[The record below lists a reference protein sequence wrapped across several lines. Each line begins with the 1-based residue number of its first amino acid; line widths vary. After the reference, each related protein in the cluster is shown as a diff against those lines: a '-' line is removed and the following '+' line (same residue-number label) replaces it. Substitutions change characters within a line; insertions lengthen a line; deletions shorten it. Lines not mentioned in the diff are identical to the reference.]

1 MKPTETKSVAV
12 LPGDGIG
19 PEVVSA
25 ALDVVDQLGLPL
37 DFRFGEIGWECW
49 RQEGDPVPQ
58 RTWKLLA
65 ETDTCLLGAVTSKPL
80 REAEAELAPSLRGTG
95 LTYVSPVVQL
105 RQRLGLYANI
115 RPVTDLKDGRF
126 DFTVIRENTEGLYA
140 GIDVH
145 GLQGA
150 LWDAVRHHPNA
161 QASGPDATSVTL
173 RLQTRFG
180 IDRLLRFGFAYA
192 EKHGHHRLT
201 LVDKPMVLRHSGNH
215 LRERLEL
222 IARDHPDIETE
233 ILNVDAVALWMV
245 RRPERFG
252 VLVAEN
258 MFGDILSDLGAGVMG
273 GLGLAPS
280 GNIGDRGSY
289 FEPVHGSAPGMA
301 GQDKANPMAML
312 LTVAQMLDHL
322 GLAVPGEDL
331 RSAVRTVVRA
341 RTAVTYDLGGT
352 AGTRQA
358 ARAVARALS
367 GGTPAAT
374 TAPAG
379 QGTAGAAADTAE
391 VPLDV
396 VDRLAALDT
405 ASISDAL
412 DSLGIPGVLTGI
424 TARVPGAR
432 AAGRAFTVGYR
443 PVQGGTRRFRNAAD
457 YLDEVP
463 AGSFVVIDN
472 GGSTTCTNW
481 GSLLTAVAQ
490 RRGVRGT
497 ALHGSARDIAE
508 IRAAG
513 YPLFST
519 GTTMVSGKNR
529 VELAAT
535 GQPITIGGVTVRPGD
550 IVVAD
555 DNGVLVVPAERAAA
569 VAERA
574 ERVEGTE
581 AAIAE
586 AVAGGMRLDEARRT
600 YGYARPWEGPA
611 RAAGRA

>member
-1 MKPTETKSVAV
+1 MKSAPRNAPRKSVAV

-19 PEVVSA
+19 PEVVEA
-25 ALDVVDQLGLPL
+25 ALRTVERLGLPL

-58 RTWKLLA
+58 RTWKLLE
-65 ETDTCLLGAVTSKPL
+65 ETDTCLLGAITSKPL
-80 REAEAELAPSLRGTG
+80 REAEAELTPSLRGTG
-95 LTYVSPVVQL
+95 RTFVSPVIQL

-115 RPVTDLKDGRF
+115 RPVTDLDHGRF

-140 GIDVH
+140 GYDVH
-145 GLQGA
+145 GLDEA
-150 LWDAVRHHPNA
+150 LWNAVREHPNA
-161 QASGPDATSVTL
+161 LASGPGESSVTL

-180 IDRLLRFGFAYA
+180 IDRLLRFGFAHA
-192 EKHGHHRLT
+192 EAHGHRRLT
-201 LVDKPMVLRHSGNH
+201 VVDKPMVLRQSGNH

-222 IARDHPDIETE
+222 ISRDHPDIETE

-280 GNIGDRGSY
+280 GNIGDHGSY
-289 FEPVHGSAPGMA
+289 FEPVHGSAPAMA
-301 GQDKANPMAML
+301 GQDRANPMAML
-312 LTVAQMLDHL
+312 LTIGQLLDHL
-322 GLAVPGEDL
+322 GLPVPAEDL
-331 RSAVRTVVRA
+331 RGAVRAVARA
-341 RTAVTYDLGGT
+341 RTTVTYDLGGG
-352 AGTRQA
+352 AGTREVAEAVA
-358 ARAVARALS
+358 ARLP
-367 GGTPAAT
+367 GGEVESAAT
-374 TAPAG
+374 VPG
-379 QGTAGAAADTAE
+379 PVAA
-391 VPLDV
+391 VPVEV

-405 ASISDAL
+405 ASVSDAL
-412 DSLGIPGVLTGI
+412 DSLGIAGVLAGI
-424 TARVPGAR
+424 SARVPGAR
-432 AAGRAFTVGYR
+432 TAGLAYTVTYQ
-443 PVQGGTRRFRNAAD
+443 PVDRFDGRFRNAAD

-463 AGSFVVIDN
+463 AGAFVVVDN

-481 GSLLTAVAQ
+481 GSLLTSVAQ

-497 ALHGSARDIAE
+497 ALHGSARDIGE

-519 GTTMVSGKNR
+519 GATMVSGKNR

-535 GQPITIGGVTVRPGD
+535 GRHITIGEVTVRPGD
-550 IVVAD
+550 VIVAD
-555 DNGVLVVPAERAAA
+555 DNGVLVVPAERAAE
-569 VAERA
+569 VADRA

-581 AAIAE
+581 SAIAE
-586 AVAGGMRLDEARRT
+586 AVGTGLRLDEARRRF
-600 YGYARPWEGPA
+600 GYAKPWEGPA
-611 RAAGRA
+611 DPASRDA

>member
-1 MKPTETKSVAV
+1 M
-12 LPGDGIG
+12 
-19 PEVVSA
+19 
-25 ALDVVDQLGLPL
+25 
-37 DFRFGEIGWECW
+37 
-49 RQEGDPVPQ
+49 
-58 RTWKLLA
+58 
-65 ETDTCLLGAVTSKPL
+65 
-80 REAEAELAPSLRGTG
+80 
-95 LTYVSPVVQL
+95 
-105 RQRLGLYANI
+105 
-115 RPVTDLKDGRF
+115 
-126 DFTVIRENTEGLYA
+126 
-140 GIDVH
+140 
-145 GLQGA
+145 
-150 LWDAVRHHPNA
+150 
-161 QASGPDATSVTL
+161 
-173 RLQTRFG
+173 
-180 IDRLLRFGFAYA
+180 
-192 EKHGHHRLT
+192 
-201 LVDKPMVLRHSGNH
+201 
-215 LRERLEL
+215 
-222 IARDHPDIETE
+222 
-233 ILNVDAVALWMV
+233 
-245 RRPERFG
+245 
-252 VLVAEN
+252 
-258 MFGDILSDLGAGVMG
+258 
-273 GLGLAPS
+273 
-280 GNIGDRGSY
+280 
-289 FEPVHGSAPGMA
+289 
-301 GQDKANPMAML
+301 
-312 LTVAQMLDHL
+312 
-322 GLAVPGEDL
+322 
-331 RSAVRTVVRA
+331 
-341 RTAVTYDLGGT
+341 
-352 AGTRQA
+352 
-358 ARAVARALS
+358 
-367 GGTPAAT
+367 
-374 TAPAG
+374 
-379 QGTAGAAADTAE
+379 
-391 VPLDV
+391 PLDV

-555 DNGVLVVPAERAAA
+555 DNGVLVVPAERAAE

>member
-1 MKPTETKSVAV
+1 MKSAPRKASRKSIAV

-19 PEVVSA
+19 PEVVEA
-25 ALDVVDQLGLPL
+25 ALRTVERLGLPL

-65 ETDTCLLGAVTSKPL
+65 ETDTCLLGAITSKPL
-80 REAEAELAPSLRGTG
+80 REAEAELTPSLRGTG
-95 LTYVSPVVQL
+95 RTFVSPVIQL

-115 RPVTDLKDGRF
+115 RPVTDLDHGRF

-140 GIDVH
+140 GYDVH
-145 GLQGA
+145 GLDEA
-150 LWDAVRHHPNA
+150 LWNAVRDHPNA
-161 QASGPDATSVTL
+161 EASGPEGSSVTL

-180 IDRLLRFGFAYA
+180 IDRLLRFGLAHA
-192 EKHGHHRLT
+192 EAHGHRRLT
-201 LVDKPMVLRHSGNH
+201 VVDKPMVLRQSSNH

-280 GNIGDRGSY
+280 GNIGDHGSY
-289 FEPVHGSAPGMA
+289 FEPVHGSAPAMA
-301 GQDKANPMAML
+301 GRDRANPMAML

-322 GLAVPGEDL
+322 GLPVPGEEL
-331 RSAVRTVVRA
+331 RGAVRTVARA
-341 RTAVTYDLGGT
+341 RTTVTYDLGGS
-352 AGTRQA
+352 AGTREVA
-358 ARAVARALS
+358 EAVAAELA
-367 GGTPAAT
+367 GGDGKPVPVVP
-374 TAPAG
+374 TA
-379 QGTAGAAADTAE
+379 
-391 VPLDV
+391 V

-405 ASISDAL
+405 ASVSDAL
-412 DSLGIPGVLTGI
+412 DSLGIPGVLAGI
-424 TARVPGAR
+424 AARVPGAR
-432 AAGRAFTVGYR
+432 TAGLAYTVTYQ
-443 PVQGGTRRFRNAAD
+443 PVDHSEHGFRNAAN
-457 YLDEVP
+457 YLDDVP
-463 AGSFVVIDN
+463 AGSFVVVDN
-472 GGSTTCTNW
+472 GGSTACTNW
-481 GSLLTAVAQ
+481 GSLLTSVAQ
-490 RRGVRGT
+490 SRGVRGT

-519 GTTMVSGKNR
+519 GATMVSGKNR

-535 GQPITIGGVTVRPGD
+535 GRRITIGDVTVRPGD
-550 IVVAD
+550 VIVAD
-555 DNGVLVVPAERAAA
+555 DNGVLVVPAEQAAE

-581 AAIAE
+581 SAIAE
-586 AVAGGMRLDEARRT
+586 AVGEGLRLDEARRRF
-600 YGYARPWEGPA
+600 GYAKPWEGPA
-611 RAAGRA
+611 DSASRHV